1 MIKQKICIIGNGLT
15 GLTTALILGKLN
27 LDVHLIAA
35 PNKKKRRDIRT
46 TAISESNYKGL
57 IGFIGKK
64 NSKIFFESKEIDLY
78 KEHSKEIKH
87 FMNLSNNHKNLM
99 FLFQNE
105 ILKKLIQRKINTYK
119 NLKIFNTKVSE
130 IDVEKN
136 KVFLAN
142 KNFSYDAI
150 FVCTGSKSEII
161 QNIFKDRFIERKTD
175 EIAFTSIVNHSSNII
190 NAKQFFLKEGPMA
203 ILPLNKNKFSFVWS
217 VGSKFKN
224 KNAAPIITKKLKEIL
239 KIQSDL
245 RISKVDCFPISF
257 KFRSSFNKKN
267 ILVLGEGSYN
277 VHPVAGQGFNLI
289 LRDIFYLNRKINEYI
304 KNGIQIKD
312 SLFIDE
318 YLKQRKPENLLFG
331 LGINFINNF
340 FKFNKVT
347 EPIKKVILKDIN
359 KFNILKDISLR
370 VSNKGIF

>member
-15 GLTTALILGKLN
+15 GLTAALILGKLN

-35 PNKKKRRDIRT
+35 PDKKRRRDIRT

-57 IGFIGKK
+57 INFIGKK

-87 FMNLSNNHKNLM
+87 FMNLSNKHKNLM

-119 NLKIFNTKVSE
+119 NLKIFNKKVSE

-136 KVFLAN
+136 KVFFAN

-217 VGSKFKN
+217 VGSKFKS
-224 KNAAPIITKKLKEIL
+224 KNAAPIIIKKLKEIL

-245 RISKVDCFPISF
+245 KISKVDCFPISF
-257 KFRSSFNKKN
+257 KFRSRFNKKN

-318 YLKQRKPENLLFG
+318 YLKQRKPESLLFG

-340 FKFNKVT
+340 FKFNKIT

>member
-35 PNKKKRRDIRT
+35 PDKKRRRDIRT

-57 IGFIGKK
+57 IDFIGKK

-87 FMNLSNNHKNLM
+87 FMNLSNKHKNLM

-119 NLKIFNTKVSE
+119 NLKIFNKKVSE

-136 KVFLAN
+136 KVFFAN

-239 KIQSDL
+239 KMQSDL

-331 LGINFINNF
+331 LGINFINKF
-340 FKFNKVT
+340 FKFNKIT

>member
-15 GLTTALILGKLN
+15 GLTAALILGKLN

-87 FMNLSNNHKNLM
+87 FMNLSNKNKNLM

-105 ILKKLIQRKINTYK
+105 ILKKLVHRKINTYK
-119 NLKIFNTKVSE
+119 NLKIFNKKVSE
-130 IDVEKN
+130 IDIEEN
-136 KVFLAN
+136 KVFFAN

-161 QNIFKDRFIERKTD
+161 QNIFKDRFIEKKTD
-175 EIAFTSIVNHSSNII
+175 EIAFTSIVNHTSNII
-190 NAKQFFLKEGPMA
+190 NTKQFFLKEGPMA

-217 VGSKFKN
+217 VGSKFKS
-224 KNAAPIITKKLKEIL
+224 KNAAPIIIKKLKEIL

-245 RISKVDCFPISF
+245 KISKVDCFPISF
-257 KFRSSFNKKN
+257 KFRSRFNKKN

-318 YLKQRKPENLLFG
+318 YLKQRKPENFLFG

-340 FKFNKVT
+340 FKFNEIT

-359 KFNILKDISLR
+359 KFDTLKDISLR

>member
-15 GLTTALILGKLN
+15 GLTAALILGKLN

-35 PNKKKRRDIRT
+35 PDKKRRRDIRT

-87 FMNLSNNHKNLM
+87 FMNLSNKHKNLM

-105 ILKKLIQRKINTYK
+105 ILKRLIQRKINTYR
-119 NLKIFNTKVSE
+119 NLKIFNKKVSE
-130 IDVEKN
+130 INVEKN
-136 KVFLAN
+136 KVFFAN
-142 KNFSYDAI
+142 KNFKYDAI

-203 ILPLNKNKFSFVWS
+203 IHPLNKNKFSFVWS

-224 KNAAPIITKKLKEIL
+224 KNSAPIIIKKLKEIL

-245 RISKVDCFPISF
+245 
-257 KFRSSFNKKN
+257 
-267 ILVLGEGSYN
+267 
-277 VHPVAGQGFNLI
+277 
-289 LRDIFYLNRKINEYI
+289 
-304 KNGIQIKD
+304 
-312 SLFIDE
+312 
-318 YLKQRKPENLLFG
+318 
-331 LGINFINNF
+331 
-340 FKFNKVT
+340 
-347 EPIKKVILKDIN
+347 
-359 KFNILKDISLR
+359 
-370 VSNKGIF
+370 

>member
-15 GLTTALILGKLN
+15 GLTAALILGKLN

-35 PNKKKRRDIRT
+35 PNKKRRRDIRT

-57 IGFIGKK
+57 INFIGKK

-105 ILKKLIQRKINTYK
+105 ILKKLIQKKINTYK

-224 KNAAPIITKKLKEIL
+224 KNAALIITKKLKEIL

-289 LRDIFYLNRKINEYI
+289 LRDIFYLNKKINEYI

-340 FKFNKVT
+340 FKFNKIT

>member
-1 MIKQKICIIGNGLT
+1 MIKQRICIIGNGLT
-15 GLTTALILGKLN
+15 GLTAALILGKLN

-35 PNKKKRRDIRT
+35 PDKKRRRDIRT
-46 TAISESNYKGL
+46 TAISENNYKSL
-57 IGFIGKK
+57 INFIGNKY
-64 NSKIFFESKEIDLY
+64 SKIFFESKEIDLY
-78 KEHSKEIKH
+78 KEYSKEIKH
-87 FMNLSNNHKNLM
+87 FMNLSNKNKNLM

-119 NLKIFNTKVSE
+119 NLKIFNKKVSE

-136 KVFLAN
+136 KVFFAN

-161 QNIFKDRFIERKTD
+161 QNIFEDRFIERKTD
-175 EIAFTSIVNHSSNII
+175 EIAYTSIVDHSSNII

-224 KNAAPIITKKLKEIL
+224 KNAAPIIIKKLKEIL

-289 LRDIFYLNRKINEYI
+289 LRDVFYLNRKINEYI

-331 LGINFINNF
+331 LGINFVNNF
-340 FKFNKVT
+340 FKFNKIT
-347 EPIKKVILKDIN
+347 EPIKKIILKDIN
-359 KFNILKDISLR
+359 KFNILKDISLK

>member
-27 LDVHLIAA
+27 LDIHLIAA
-35 PNKKKRRDIRT
+35 PDKKGRRDIRT

-78 KEHSKEIKH
+78 KEHSKGIEH
-87 FMNLSNNHKNLM
+87 FMNLSNKHKNLM

-119 NLKIFNTKVSE
+119 NLKIFNKKVSE

-136 KVFLAN
+136 KVFFAN

-161 QNIFKDRFIERKTD
+161 QNIFKDRFIGRKTN

-224 KNAAPIITKKLKEIL
+224 KNAAPIIIKRLKEIN
-239 KIQSDL
+239 S
-245 RISKVDCFPISF
+245 
-257 KFRSSFNKKN
+257 KKN
-267 ILVLGEGSYN
+267 KYVQE
-277 VHPVAGQGFNLI
+277 F
-289 LRDIFYLNRKINEYI
+289 
-304 KNGIQIKD
+304 KNI
-312 SLFIDE
+312 
-318 YLKQRKPENLLFG
+318 
-331 LGINFINNF
+331 
-340 FKFNKVT
+340 
-347 EPIKKVILKDIN
+347 
-359 KFNILKDISLR
+359 
-370 VSNKGIF
+370 

>member
-15 GLTTALILGKLN
+15 GLTAALILGKLN

-35 PNKKKRRDIRT
+35 PDKKRRRDIRT

-87 FMNLSNNHKNLM
+87 FMNLSNKHKNLM

-119 NLKIFNTKVSE
+119 NLKIFNKKVSE
-130 IDVEKN
+130 INVEKN
-136 KVFLAN
+136 KVFFAN

-224 KNAAPIITKKLKEIL
+224 KNSAPIIIKKLKEIL

-245 RISKVDCFPISF
+245 KMSKVDCFPISF

-340 FKFNKVT
+340 FKFNKIT

>member
-15 GLTTALILGKLN
+15 GLTAALILGKLN

-35 PNKKKRRDIRT
+35 PDKKRRRDIRT

-87 FMNLSNNHKNLM
+87 FMNLSNKHKNLM

-105 ILKKLIQRKINTYK
+105 ILKRLIQRKINTYR
-119 NLKIFNTKVSE
+119 NLKIFNKKVSE
-130 IDVEKN
+130 INVEKN
-136 KVFLAN
+136 KVFFAN
-142 KNFSYDAI
+142 KNFKYDAI

-217 VGSKFKN
+217 VSSKFKN
-224 KNAAPIITKKLKEIL
+224 KNSAPIIIKKLKEIL

-245 RISKVDCFPISF
+245 KMSKIDCFPISF

-267 ILVLGEGSYN
+267 ILALGEGSYN

-289 LRDIFYLNRKINEYI
+289 LRDIFYLNRKLNEYI

-340 FKFNKVT
+340 FKFNKIT
-347 EPIKKVILKDIN
+347 EPFKKVILKDIN

>member
-35 PNKKKRRDIRT
+35 PDKKRRRDIRT

-57 IGFIGKK
+57 IDFIGKK

-87 FMNLSNNHKNLM
+87 FMNLSNKHKNLM

-105 ILKKLIQRKINTYK
+105 ILKRLIQRKINTYR
-119 NLKIFNTKVSE
+119 NLKIFNKKVSE
-130 IDVEKN
+130 ISVEKN
-136 KVFLAN
+136 KVFFAN
-142 KNFSYDAI
+142 KNFKYDAI

-161 QNIFKDRFIERKTD
+161 QNIFKDRFIEKKTD
-175 EIAFTSIVNHSSNII
+175 EIAFTSIVNHTSNII
-190 NAKQFFLKEGPMA
+190 NTKQFFLKEGPMA

-217 VGSKFKN
+217 VGSKFKS
-224 KNAAPIITKKLKEIL
+224 KNAAPIIIKKLKEIL

-245 RISKVDCFPISF
+245 KISKVDCFPISF
-257 KFRSSFNKKN
+257 KFRSRFNKKN

-304 KNGIQIKD
+304 INGIQIKD

-331 LGINFINNF
+331 LGINFINKF
-340 FKFNKVT
+340 FKFNKIT

>member
-1 MIKQKICIIGNGLT
+1 MIKQKICIIGSGLT
-15 GLTTALILGKLN
+15 GLTAALILGRLN
-27 LDVHLIAA
+27 LEIHLIAA
-35 PNKKKRRDIRT
+35 TDGEKRKDIRT
-46 TAISESNYKGL
+46 TAISDSNYKRL
-57 IGFIGKK
+57 IDLIGKK
-64 NSKIFFESKEIDLY
+64 YSKIFFQSKEIDLY
-78 KEHSKEIKH
+78 KEYSGEIKH
-87 FMNLSNNHKNLM
+87 FMNLSNKDENLM

-119 NLKIFNTKVSE
+119 NLKIFNKKVSK

-136 KVFLAN
+136 KVFFAN

-161 QNIFKDRFIERKTD
+161 QNIFKDRFIGRKTD

-239 KIQSDL
+239 KMQSDL

-318 YLKQRKPENLLFG
+318 YLKQRKPENFLFG

-340 FKFNKVT
+340 FKFNKIT

>member
-15 GLTTALILGKLN
+15 GLTAALILGKLN

-35 PNKKKRRDIRT
+35 PDKKRRRDIRT

-87 FMNLSNNHKNLM
+87 FMNLSNKHKNLM

-105 ILKKLIQRKINTYK
+105 ILKKLIQKKINTYK
-119 NLKIFNTKVSE
+119 NLKIFNKKVSE

-136 KVFLAN
+136 KVFFAN

-161 QNIFKDRFIERKTD
+161 QNIFEDRFIEKKTD

-217 VGSKFKN
+217 VGSEFKN
-224 KNAAPIITKKLKEIL
+224 KNAAPIIIKKLKEIL
-239 KIQSDL
+239 KIQSNL
-245 RISKVDCFPISF
+245 KISKVDCFPISF
-257 KFRSSFNKKN
+257 KFRSSFSKKN
-267 ILVLGEGSYN
+267 ILLLGEGSYN

-289 LRDIFYLNRKINEYI
+289 LRDIFYLNSKINEYV

-312 SLFIDE
+312 SLFIGE

-340 FKFNKVT
+340 FKFNKIT

>member
-1 MIKQKICIIGNGLT
+1 
-15 GLTTALILGKLN
+15 
-27 LDVHLIAA
+27 
-35 PNKKKRRDIRT
+35 
-46 TAISESNYKGL
+46 
-57 IGFIGKK
+57 
-64 NSKIFFESKEIDLY
+64 
-78 KEHSKEIKH
+78 
-87 FMNLSNNHKNLM
+87 MNLSNKHKNLM

-105 ILKKLIQRKINTYK
+105 ILRRLIQRKINMYK
-119 NLKIFNTKVSE
+119 NLKIFNKKVKQ
-130 IDVEKN
+130 INVEKN
-136 KVFLAN
+136 KVFFAN

-224 KNAAPIITKKLKEIL
+224 KNSAPIIIKKLKEIL

-245 RISKVDCFPISF
+245 KMSKVDCFPISF

-289 LRDIFYLNRKINEYI
+289 LRDIFYLNRKLNEYI

-340 FKFNKVT
+340 FKFNKIT
-347 EPIKKVILKDIN
+347 EPFKKVILKDIN

>member
-35 PNKKKRRDIRT
+35 PIKKKRRDIRT

-87 FMNLSNNHKNLM
+87 FMNLSNKHKNLM

-105 ILKKLIQRKINTYK
+105 ILKRLIQRKINTYR
-119 NLKIFNTKVSE
+119 NLKIFNKKVSE
-130 IDVEKN
+130 INVEKN
-136 KVFLAN
+136 KVFFAN
-142 KNFSYDAI
+142 KNFKYDAI

-224 KNAAPIITKKLKEIL
+224 KNSAPIIIKKLKEIL
-239 KIQSDL
+239 KIKSDL
-245 RISKVDCFPISF
+245 KMSKVDCFPISF
-257 KFRSSFNKKN
+257 KFRSRFNKKN

-289 LRDIFYLNRKINEYI
+289 LRDIFYLNRKIDEYI

-340 FKFNKVT
+340 FKFNEIT

>member
-1 MIKQKICIIGNGLT
+1 MIKQRICIIGNGLT
-15 GLTTALILGKLN
+15 GLTAALILGKLN

-35 PNKKKRRDIRT
+35 PDKRRRRDIRT
-46 TAISESNYKGL
+46 TAISENNYKSL
-57 IGFIGKK
+57 INFIGNKY
-64 NSKIFFESKEIDLY
+64 SKIFFESKEIDLY

-87 FMNLSNNHKNLM
+87 FMNLSNKNKNLM

-119 NLKIFNTKVSE
+119 NLKIFLKKVSD
-130 IDVEKN
+130 IDVEKS
-136 KVFLAN
+136 KVFFGN

-161 QNIFKDRFIERKTD
+161 QNIFGDRFIETKTD
-175 EIAFTSIVNHSSNII
+175 EIALTSIVNHNSNIV

-203 ILPLNKNKFSFVWS
+203 ILPLSKNKFSFVWS
-217 VGSKFKN
+217 VSSKFKN
-224 KNAAPIITKKLKEIL
+224 KNAVPIIVKKFKEIL
-239 KIQSDL
+239 KLKSDFTV
-245 RISKVDCFPISF
+245 SKVDCFPISF
-257 KFRSSFNKKN
+257 KFRSNFNKKN

-289 LRDIFYLNRKINEYI
+289 LRDIFYLNGKINEYI

-331 LGINFINNF
+331 LGINFVNNF
-340 FKFNKVT
+340 FKFNKIT
-347 EPIKKVILKDIN
+347 EPIKKIILKDIN
-359 KFNILKDISLR
+359 KFNTLKDISLR
-370 VSNKGIF
+370 VSDKGIF

>member
-35 PNKKKRRDIRT
+35 PDKKRRRDIRT

-57 IGFIGKK
+57 IDFIGKK

-87 FMNLSNNHKNLM
+87 FMNLSNKHKNLM

-119 NLKIFNTKVSE
+119 NLKIFNKKVSE

-136 KVFLAN
+136 KVFFAN

-161 QNIFKDRFIERKTD
+161 QNIFKDRFIEGKTD
-175 EIAFTSIVNHSSNII
+175 EIAFTSIVNHRSNII

-340 FKFNKVT
+340 FKFNKIT

>member
-15 GLTTALILGKLN
+15 GLTAALILGKLN

-35 PNKKKRRDIRT
+35 PDKKRRRDIRT

-87 FMNLSNNHKNLM
+87 FMNLSNKHKNLM

-105 ILKKLIQRKINTYK
+105 ILKRLIQRKINTYR
-119 NLKIFNTKVSE
+119 NLKIFNKKVSE
-130 IDVEKN
+130 INVEKN
-136 KVFLAN
+136 KVFFAN
-142 KNFSYDAI
+142 KNFKYDAI

-175 EIAFTSIVNHSSNII
+175 EIAFTSIVNHRSNII

-217 VGSKFKN
+217 VSSKFKN
-224 KNAAPIITKKLKEIL
+224 KNSAPIIIKKLKEIL

-245 RISKVDCFPISF
+245 KMSKVDCFPISF

-289 LRDIFYLNRKINEYI
+289 LRDIFYLNRKLNEYI

-318 YLKQRKPENLLFG
+318 YLKQRKPESLLFG

-340 FKFNKVT
+340 FKFNKIT
-347 EPIKKVILKDIN
+347 EPFKKVILKDIN

>member
-15 GLTTALILGKLN
+15 GLTAALILGKLN

-35 PNKKKRRDIRT
+35 PDKKRRRDIRT

-57 IGFIGKK
+57 IDFIGKK

-87 FMNLSNNHKNLM
+87 FMNLSNKHKNLM

-105 ILKKLIQRKINTYK
+105 ILRRLIQRKINMYK
-119 NLKIFNTKVSE
+119 NLKIFNKKVKQ
-130 IDVEKN
+130 INVEKN
-136 KVFLAN
+136 KVFFAN

-217 VGSKFKN
+217 VSSKFKN
-224 KNAAPIITKKLKEIL
+224 KNSAPIIIKKLKEIL

-245 RISKVDCFPISF
+245 KMSKVDCFPISF

-318 YLKQRKPENLLFG
+318 YLKQRKPESLLFG

-340 FKFNKVT
+340 FKFNKIT
-347 EPIKKVILKDIN
+347 EPIKKIILKDIN

>member
-15 GLTTALILGKLN
+15 GLTAALILGKLN
-27 LDVHLIAA
+27 LDVHLVAA
-35 PNKKKRRDIRT
+35 PDKKRRRDIRT

-87 FMNLSNNHKNLM
+87 FMNLSNKHKNLM

-105 ILKKLIQRKINTYK
+105 ILKRLIQRKINTYR
-119 NLKIFNTKVSE
+119 NLKIFNKKVSE
-130 IDVEKN
+130 INVEKN
-136 KVFLAN
+136 KVFFAN
-142 KNFSYDAI
+142 KNFKYDAI

-217 VGSKFKN
+217 VSSKFKN
-224 KNAAPIITKKLKEIL
+224 KNSAPIIIKKLKEIL

-245 RISKVDCFPISF
+245 KMSKVDCFPISF

-267 ILVLGEGSYN
+267 ILALGEGSYN

-289 LRDIFYLNRKINEYI
+289 LRDIFYLNRKLNEYI

-340 FKFNKVT
+340 FKFNKIT
-347 EPIKKVILKDIN
+347 EPFKKVILKDIN

>member
-1 MIKQKICIIGNGLT
+1 MIKQRICIIGNGLT
-15 GLTTALILGKLN
+15 GLTAALILGKLN

-35 PNKKKRRDIRT
+35 PDKRRRRDIRT
-46 TAISESNYKGL
+46 TAISENNYKSL
-57 IGFIGKK
+57 INFIGNKY
-64 NSKIFFESKEIDLY
+64 SKIFFESKEIDLY

-87 FMNLSNNHKNLM
+87 FMNLSNKNKNLM

-119 NLKIFNTKVSE
+119 NLKIFLKKVSE
-130 IDVEKN
+130 IDVEKS
-136 KVFLAN
+136 KVFFGN

-161 QNIFKDRFIERKTD
+161 QNIFGDRFIERKTD
-175 EIAFTSIVNHSSNII
+175 EIALTSIVNHNSNIV

-203 ILPLNKNKFSFVWS
+203 ILPLSKNKFSFVWS
-217 VGSKFKN
+217 VSSKFKN
-224 KNAAPIITKKLKEIL
+224 KKAVPIIVKKFKEIL
-239 KIQSDL
+239 KLKSDFTV
-245 RISKVDCFPISF
+245 SKVDCFPISF
-257 KFRSSFNKKN
+257 KFRSNFNKKN

-289 LRDIFYLNRKINEYI
+289 LRDIFYLNGKINEYI

-312 SLFIDE
+312 SLFIEE

-331 LGINFINNF
+331 LGINFVNNF
-340 FKFNKVT
+340 FKFNKIT

>member
-15 GLTTALILGKLN
+15 GLTAALILGKLN

-35 PNKKKRRDIRT
+35 PDKKRRRDIRT

-57 IGFIGKK
+57 IDFIGKK

-87 FMNLSNNHKNLM
+87 FMNLSNKNKNLM

-105 ILKKLIQRKINTYK
+105 ILKKLVHRKINTYK
-119 NLKIFNTKVSE
+119 NLKIFNKKVSE
-130 IDVEKN
+130 IDIEEN
-136 KVFLAN
+136 KVFFAN

-161 QNIFKDRFIERKTD
+161 QNIFKDRFIEKKTD
-175 EIAFTSIVNHSSNII
+175 EIAFTSIVNHTSNII
-190 NAKQFFLKEGPMA
+190 NTKQFFLKEGPMA

-224 KNAAPIITKKLKEIL
+224 KNAASIIVKKLKEIL

-318 YLKQRKPENLLFG
+318 YLKQRKPENFLFG

-340 FKFNKVT
+340 FKFNKIT

>member
-27 LDVHLIAA
+27 LDIHLIAA
-35 PNKKKRRDIRT
+35 PDKKGRRDIRT

-57 IGFIGKK
+57 IDFIGKK

-87 FMNLSNNHKNLM
+87 FMNLSNKHKNLM

-105 ILKKLIQRKINTYK
+105 ILKRLIQRKINMYK
-119 NLKIFNTKVSE
+119 NLKIFNKKVKQ
-130 IDVEKN
+130 INVEKN
-136 KVFLAN
+136 KVFFAN

-217 VGSKFKN
+217 VSSKFKN
-224 KNAAPIITKKLKEIL
+224 KNSAPIIIKKLKEIL

-245 RISKVDCFPISF
+245 KMSKVDCFPISF

-289 LRDIFYLNRKINEYI
+289 LRDIFYLNRKLNEYI

-340 FKFNKVT
+340 FKFNKIT
-347 EPIKKVILKDIN
+347 EPFKKVILKDIN

>member
-15 GLTTALILGKLN
+15 GLTAALILGKLN

-35 PNKKKRRDIRT
+35 PDKKRRRDIRT

-57 IGFIGKK
+57 IDFIGKK

-87 FMNLSNNHKNLM
+87 FMNLSNKHKNLM

-105 ILKKLIQRKINTYK
+105 ILKRLIQRKINTYR
-119 NLKIFNTKVSE
+119 NLKIFNKKVSE
-130 IDVEKN
+130 INVEKN
-136 KVFLAN
+136 KVFFAN
-142 KNFSYDAI
+142 KNFKYDAI

-224 KNAAPIITKKLKEIL
+224 KNSAPIIIKKLKEIL

-245 RISKVDCFPISF
+245 KMSKVDCFPISF

-318 YLKQRKPENLLFG
+318 YLKQRKPESLLFG

-340 FKFNKVT
+340 FKFNKIT

>member
-15 GLTTALILGKLN
+15 GLTAALILGKLN
-27 LDVHLIAA
+27 LDVHLIAV
-35 PNKKKRRDIRT
+35 PDKKRRRDIRT

-78 KEHSKEIKH
+78 KEHSKGIEH
-87 FMNLSNNHKNLM
+87 FMNLSNKHKNLM

-119 NLKIFNTKVSE
+119 NLKIFNKKVSE

-136 KVFLAN
+136 KVFFAN

-161 QNIFKDRFIERKTD
+161 QNIFKDRFIEGKTD
-175 EIAFTSIVNHSSNII
+175 EIAFTSIVNHNSNII

-224 KNAAPIITKKLKEIL
+224 KNAASIIIKKLKEIL

-289 LRDIFYLNRKINEYI
+289 LRDIFYLNSKINEYI

-312 SLFIDE
+312 SLFIAE
-318 YLKQRKPENLLFG
+318 YLKQRKPDSLLFG

-340 FKFNKVT
+340 FKFNKIT

>member
-15 GLTTALILGKLN
+15 GLTAALILGKLN

-35 PNKKKRRDIRT
+35 PDKKRRRDIRT

-57 IGFIGKK
+57 IDFIGKK
-64 NSKIFFESKEIDLY
+64 NSKIFFKSKEIDLY
-78 KEHSKEIKH
+78 KEDSKEIKH
-87 FMNLSNNHKNLM
+87 FMNLSNKHKNLM
-99 FLFQNE
+99 FLIQNE

-119 NLKIFNTKVSE
+119 NLKIFNKKVSE

-136 KVFLAN
+136 KVFFAN
-142 KNFSYDAI
+142 KNFSYDVI

-161 QNIFKDRFIERKTD
+161 QNIFEDRFIERKTD
-175 EIAFTSIVNHSSNII
+175 EIAFTSIVNHNSNII
-190 NAKQFFLKEGPMA
+190 YAKQFFLKEGPMA
-203 ILPLNKNKFSFVWS
+203 IHPLNKNKFSFVWS

-224 KNAAPIITKKLKEIL
+224 KNSAPIIIKKLKEIL

-245 RISKVDCFPISF
+245 KMSKVDCFPISF

-289 LRDIFYLNRKINEYI
+289 LRDIFYLNRKVNEYI
-304 KNGIQIKD
+304 KNGNQIKD

-331 LGINFINNF
+331 LGINVINNF
-340 FKFNKVT
+340 FKFNKIT

-359 KFNILKDISLR
+359 KFNVLKDISLR

>member
-1 MIKQKICIIGNGLT
+1 MIKQRICIIGNGLT
-15 GLTTALILGKLN
+15 GLTAALILGKLN

-35 PNKKKRRDIRT
+35 PDKRRRRDIRT
-46 TAISESNYKGL
+46 TAISENNYKSL
-57 IGFIGKK
+57 INFIGNKY
-64 NSKIFFESKEIDLY
+64 SKIFFESKEIDLY

-87 FMNLSNNHKNLM
+87 FMNLSNKNKNLM

-119 NLKIFNTKVSE
+119 NLKIFLKKVSE
-130 IDVEKN
+130 IDVEKS
-136 KVFLAN
+136 KVFFGN

-161 QNIFKDRFIERKTD
+161 QNIFGDRFIERKTD
-175 EIAFTSIVNHSSNII
+175 EIALTSIVNHNSNIV

-203 ILPLNKNKFSFVWS
+203 ILPLSKNKFSFVWS
-217 VGSKFKN
+217 VSSKFKN
-224 KNAAPIITKKLKEIL
+224 KNAVPIIVKKFKEIL
-239 KIQSDL
+239 KLKSDFTV
-245 RISKVDCFPISF
+245 SKVDCFPISF
-257 KFRSSFNKKN
+257 KFRSNFNKKN

-289 LRDIFYLNRKINEYI
+289 LRDIFYLNGKINEYI

-331 LGINFINNF
+331 LGINFVNNF
-340 FKFNKVT
+340 FKFNKIT

>member
-15 GLTTALILGKLN
+15 GLTAALILGKLN

-35 PNKKKRRDIRT
+35 PDKKRRRDIRT

-57 IGFIGKK
+57 INFIGKK

-87 FMNLSNNHKNLM
+87 FMNLSNKHKNLM

-119 NLKIFNTKVSE
+119 NLKIFNKKVSE

-136 KVFLAN
+136 KVFFAN

-224 KNAAPIITKKLKEIL
+224 KNAALIITKKLKEIL

-267 ILVLGEGSYN
+267 ILLLGEGSYN

-340 FKFNKVT
+340 FKFNKIT
-347 EPIKKVILKDIN
+347 EPIKKIILKDIN

>member
-1 MIKQKICIIGNGLT
+1 MKKI
-15 GLTTALILGKLN
+15 
-27 LDVHLIAA
+27 
-35 PNKKKRRDIRT
+35 R
-46 TAISESNYKGL
+46 
-57 IGFIGKK
+57 
-64 NSKIFFESKEIDLY
+64 FF
-78 KEHSKEIKH
+78 
-87 FMNLSNNHKNLM
+87 F
-99 FLFQNE
+99 
-105 ILKKLIQRKINTYK
+105 
-119 NLKIFNTKVSE
+119 
-130 IDVEKN
+130 
-136 KVFLAN
+136 AN

-217 VGSKFKN
+217 VSSKFKN
-224 KNAAPIITKKLKEIL
+224 KNSAPIIIKKLKEIL

-245 RISKVDCFPISF
+245 KMSKVDCFPISF

-267 ILVLGEGSYN
+267 ILALGEGSYN

-289 LRDIFYLNRKINEYI
+289 LRDIFYLNRKLNEYI

-340 FKFNKVT
+340 FKFNKIT

>member
-15 GLTTALILGKLN
+15 GLTAALILGRLN
-27 LDVHLIAA
+27 LEVHLIAT
-35 PNKKKRRDIRT
+35 PEGEKRKDIRT
-46 TAISESNYKGL
+46 TAISDSNYKSL
-57 IGFIGKK
+57 IDLIGKK
-64 NSKIFFESKEIDLY
+64 YSKIFFQSKEIDLY
-78 KEHSKEIKH
+78 KEYSGEIKH
-87 FMNLSNNHKNLM
+87 FMNLSNKNENLM

-119 NLKIFNTKVSE
+119 NLKTYHRKVSK
-130 IDVEKN
+130 IDVDKN
-136 KVFLAN
+136 KVFFAN
-142 KNFSYDAI
+142 KKIDYDAI
-150 FVCTGSKSEII
+150 FVCTGSKSEIVK
-161 QNIFKDRFIERKTD
+161 NILGDRFIENKTN
-175 EIAFTSIVNHSSNII
+175 EIAFTSIVNHNSDID

-239 KIQSDL
+239 KIQSHL

-257 KFRSSFNKKN
+257 KFRSSFDKKN

-340 FKFNKVT
+340 FKFNKIT

>member
-15 GLTTALILGKLN
+15 GLTAALILGKLN

-35 PNKKKRRDIRT
+35 PDKKRRRDIRT
-46 TAISESNYKGL
+46 TAISESNHKGL
-57 IGFIGKK
+57 ISFIGKK
-64 NSKIFFESKEIDLY
+64 KSKIFFESKEIDLY

-87 FMNLSNNHKNLM
+87 FMNLSNKRKNLM

-105 ILKKLIQRKINTYK
+105 ILKKLIKKKINTYK
-119 NLKIFNTKVSE
+119 NLKIFNKKVSE

-136 KVFLAN
+136 KVFFAN

-175 EIAFTSIVNHSSNII
+175 EIAFTSIVNHTSNII

-224 KNAAPIITKKLKEIL
+224 KNAALIITKKLKEIL

-267 ILVLGEGSYN
+267 ILLLGEGSYN

-340 FKFNKVT
+340 FKFNKIT

>member
-15 GLTTALILGKLN
+15 GLTAALILGKLN

-35 PNKKKRRDIRT
+35 PDKRRRRDIRT
-46 TAISESNYKGL
+46 TAISENNYKSL
-57 IGFIGKK
+57 INFIGNKY
-64 NSKIFFESKEIDLY
+64 SKIFFESKEIDLY

-87 FMNLSNNHKNLM
+87 FMNLSNKNKNLM

-119 NLKIFNTKVSE
+119 NLKIFLKKVSD
-130 IDVEKN
+130 IDVEKS
-136 KVFLAN
+136 KVFFGN

-161 QNIFKDRFIERKTD
+161 QNIFGDRFIERKTD
-175 EIAFTSIVNHSSNII
+175 EIALTSIVNHNSNIV

-203 ILPLNKNKFSFVWS
+203 ILPLSKNKFSFVWS
-217 VGSKFKN
+217 VSSKFKN
-224 KNAAPIITKKLKEIL
+224 KNAVPNIVKKFKEIL
-239 KIQSDL
+239 KLKGDFTV
-245 RISKVDCFPISF
+245 SKVDYFPISF
-257 KFRSSFNKKN
+257 KFRSNFNKKN

-289 LRDIFYLNRKINEYI
+289 LRDIFYLNGKINEYI

-331 LGINFINNF
+331 LGINFVNNF
-340 FKFNKVT
+340 FKFNKIT
-347 EPIKKVILKDIN
+347 EPIKKIILKDIN
-359 KFNILKDISLR
+359 KFNTLKDISLR
-370 VSNKGIF
+370 VSDKGIF

>member
-15 GLTTALILGKLN
+15 GLTAALILGKLN

-35 PNKKKRRDIRT
+35 PDKKRRRDIRT

-87 FMNLSNNHKNLM
+87 FMNLSNKHKNLM

-105 ILKKLIQRKINTYK
+105 ILKRLIQRKINTYR
-119 NLKIFNTKVSE
+119 NLKIFNKKVSE
-130 IDVEKN
+130 INVEKN
-136 KVFLAN
+136 KVFFAN
-142 KNFSYDAI
+142 KNFKYDAI

-217 VGSKFKN
+217 VSSKFKN
-224 KNAAPIITKKLKEIL
+224 KNSAPIIIKKLKEIL

-245 RISKVDCFPISF
+245 KMSKVDCFPISF

-267 ILVLGEGSYN
+267 ILALGEGSYN

-289 LRDIFYLNRKINEYI
+289 LRDIFYLNRKLNEYI

-340 FKFNKVT
+340 FKFNKIT
-347 EPIKKVILKDIN
+347 EPFKKVILKDIN

>member
-15 GLTTALILGKLN
+15 GLTAALILGKLN

-35 PNKKKRRDIRT
+35 PDKKRRRDIRT
-46 TAISESNYKGL
+46 TAISENNYKSL
-57 IGFIGKK
+57 INFIGNKY
-64 NSKIFFESKEIDLY
+64 SKIFFESKEIDLY

-87 FMNLSNNHKNLM
+87 FMNLSNKNKNLM

-105 ILKKLIQRKINTYK
+105 ILKKLIKRKINTYK
-119 NLKIFNTKVSE
+119 NLKIFFKKVSE
-130 IDVEKN
+130 IDVEKS
-136 KVFLAN
+136 KVFFGN
-142 KNFSYDAI
+142 KNLSYDAI

-161 QNIFKDRFIERKTD
+161 QNIFGDRFIERKTD
-175 EIAFTSIVNHSSNII
+175 EIALTSIVNHNSNIA

-203 ILPLNKNKFSFVWS
+203 ILPLSKNKFSFVWS
-217 VGSKFKN
+217 VSSKFKN
-224 KNAAPIITKKLKEIL
+224 KNVAPIIVKKFKEIL
-239 KIQSDL
+239 KLKSDFTV
-245 RISKVDCFPISF
+245 SKVDCFPISF
-257 KFRSSFNKKN
+257 KFRSNFNKKN

-289 LRDIFYLNRKINEYI
+289 LRDIFYLNSKINEYL
-304 KNGIQIKD
+304 KNGLQIKD

-318 YLKQRKPENLLFG
+318 YLKQRKPENFLFG
-331 LGINFINNF
+331 LGISFVNNF
-340 FKFNKVT
+340 FKFNKIS